1 MFIESGKCYN
11 QSIATIKSGTIE
23 SLIYKINVQYYS
35 QDIYLINIEGLG
47 KIMSLVKN

>member
-35 QDIYLINIEGLG
+35 QDIYLIYIEGLG